1 MVSEQIISL
10 DAHTFCDNCSEFIWT
25 PIVHHSDTISAS
37 IVSPYAKT
45 VRCVNCRY
53 TCHYRCSKFVRINC
67 HKVSTM
73 DSPSNETRRKN
84 LEKQSSSESDADD
97 VDLNRSDS
105 PLFVDRAE
113 LEAKIKKYNERI
125 AHRGSGLGI
134 YLLDDGKTFRGFLR
148 VHMNLTRPI
157 NVIAGTRPPS
167 IYDIIND
174 EEIASRRT
182 LTTFYMPRDT
192 VKNIHINSLNTSVDV
207 IKAML
212 KKFKMVDNRQ
222 KFALYKKH
230 ILGDASASPVL
241 SRIGDNEHPLR
252 IALEWLDSEDKQ
264 IVLQEN
270 DTADVNWDEF
280 QLPELNNFL
289 KILDR
294 EEKEHF
300 DQVKVKYEVLRAE
313 LEKLI
318 TYKSMFSDAVLV

>member
-1 MVSEQIISL
+1 
-10 DAHTFCDNCSEFIWT
+10 
-25 PIVHHSDTISAS
+25 
-37 IVSPYAKT
+37 
-45 VRCVNCRY
+45 
-53 TCHYRCSKFVRINC
+53 
-67 HKVSTM
+67 M
-73 DSPSNETRRKN
+73 DSKASSPEDDKMSKSN
-84 LEKQSSSESDADD
+84 LEKQTSNESDPDS
-97 VDLNRSDS
+97 LEEKRPDS

-125 AHRGSGLGI
+125 AYRGSGLGI
-134 YLLDDGKTFRGFLR
+134 YLLEDGRTFRGFLR

-167 IYDIIND
+167 IYDIMND
-174 EEIASRRT
+174 EEITSRRT

-192 VKNIHINSLNTSVDV
+192 VKNIHINSLNTSIDV

-222 KFALYKKH
+222 KFALYKKQ
-230 ILGDASASPVL
+230 IVNDDNSTPVL
-241 SRIGDNEHPLR
+241 SRIGDNEHPLQ
-252 IALEWLDSEDKQ
+252 IALDWLDSEDKQ

-280 QLPELNNFL
+280 HLPELNNFL

-300 DQVKVKYEVLRAE
+300 DQVKMKYEVLRAE

-318 TYKSMFSDAVLV
+318 NYKTMFSDPVLV

>member
-1 MVSEQIISL
+1 LLSAQIISL

-67 HKVSTM
+67 QKISSM
-73 DSPSNETRRKN
+73 DESDSDRKN
-84 LEKQSSSESDADD
+84 SLEKQSSAESEPE
-97 VDLNRSDS
+97 VDGRPDS

-113 LEAKIKKYNERI
+113 LQAQIQKYNERI
-125 AHRGSGLGI
+125 AYRGSGLGI
-134 YLLDDGKTFRGFLR
+134 YLLDDGRTFRGFLR

-167 IYDIIND
+167 IYDIINE

-230 ILGDASASPVL
+230 GIDDSASPVL
-241 SRIGDNEHPLR
+241 SRIADHEHPLR
-252 IALEWLDSEDKQ
+252 IALEWLDSDDKQ

-280 QLPELNNFL
+280 LLPELNNFL

-300 DQVKVKYEVLRAE
+300 DQVKIKYEVLRTE

-318 TYKSMFSDAVLV
+318 DYKSMFSDPVFV